1 MKFLAL
7 AALVAV
13 ASGAA
18 CTDAEVAEDPPK
30 CTVTTAAVEADA
42 DADPPVEAAE
52 ESIDCVLV
60 SDADPERDAD
70 DEDEEEEASSALFA
84 GVASAAVAATMMF

>member
-7 AALVAV
+7 SALVAV
-13 ASGAA
+13 ASAIA

-30 CTVTTAAVEADA
+30 CTVTTAAIEDDA
-42 DADPPVEAAE
+42 DTADVDETAE

-60 SDADPERDAD
+60 SEADPGC
-70 DEDEEEEASSALFA
+70 DEDEEEEASTALFA
-84 GVASAAVAATMMF
+84 SLASVAVAATMMF

>member
-13 ASGAA
+13 ASAEA
-18 CTDAEVAEDPPK
+18 CTEEELADDANCDVTTTDDEGAE
-30 CTVTTAAVEADA
+30 TVTCTAYVAD
-42 DADPPVEAAE
+42 ETE
-52 ESIDCVLV
+52 C
-60 SDADPERDAD
+60 DAD
-70 DEDEEEEASSALFA
+70 DEEEEEEEASSALFA

>member
-13 ASGAA
+13 ASAEA
-18 CTDAEVAEDPPK
+18 CTDEELADDANCDVTTTEGEGDAAVD
-30 CTVTTAAVEADA
+30 TVTCT
-42 DADPPVEAAE
+42 PVGDDVTCDEAE
-52 ESIDCVLV
+52 E
-60 SDADPERDAD
+60 DA
-70 DEDEEEEASSALFA
+70 EEEASSALFA

>member
-18 CTDAEVAEDPPK
+18 CTDDEVAEDPPK

-42 DADPPVEAAE
+42 DATPPVEAAD
-52 ESIDCVLV
+52 ESIDCVLE
-60 SDADPERDAD
+60 SDADPGC
-70 DEDEEEEASSALFA
+70 DEEEEEEASSALFA